1 MHMNTNITTDDAV
14 RLLEKSLGRVRGRIT
29 TSDASASTGLPL
41 EHAREAL
48 ETLMN
53 RYVCRLQ
60 VTEGGEVLY
69 DFGASLQRRGEK
81 TLRDQLQT
89 IGEMLWKVFTIGF
102 KIWITVMLL
111 VYFVLFLLLLLALL
125 FGGRDSKKSVKFDW
139 IGDLFADMFWV
150 SSRHMMIVRAVD
162 GGGYAHR
169 AYRQQQRR
177 TPDAEPK
184 KRLVQSVYDFVFGPP
199 RPEFDPF
206 ANEKEVAAWLRRG
219 RGLLTMT
226 ELIALAGWT
235 YDEASERMADY
246 LTRFKGE
253 ATITD
258 DGVLVGDFSRML
270 ARGDGKVEDG
280 KVELFWDEYEAPY
293 EVTGNSSGRNL
304 LIGGMNAFNL
314 VFSLVIFTSADL
326 RWQLEYLLYEYGYDI
341 SPGPLFV
348 FLGVVPLLFSLLF
361 FTVPLLRS
369 LPTRRRERQRR
380 LRNER
385 RRVLRHVFARKGK
398 PTSLA
403 QYVVDLRRDENR
415 TLDENEVRR
424 ILEELLPRYG
434 GRSDLEEDGTV
445 LYIFDRI
452 EREEDVAAR
461 LRAALPGETALG
473 DVIFD
478 TGDRHG

>member
-1 MHMNTNITTDDAV
+1 MNTDITTDDAV

-29 TSDASASTGLPL
+29 TSDASVSTGLPL

-60 VTEGGEVLY
+60 VTESGEVLY
-69 DFGASLQRRGEK
+69 DFGSSLQRRGEK
-81 TLRDQLQT
+81 SLRDHLRT
-89 IGEMLWKVFTIGF
+89 VGELLWKAFTIGF
-102 KIWITVMLL
+102 KIWITVMLV
-111 VYFVLFLLLLLALL
+111 VYFVLFLLILLALL
-125 FGGRDSKKSVKFDW
+125 FGGRDSKKSIKLDW

-162 GGGYAHR
+162 SRGYAHR

-177 TPDAEPK
+177 APEAEPK

-258 DGVLVGDFSRML
+258 DGVLVGDFRRLL
-270 ARGDGKVEDG
+270 ASGDGAVDDG

-293 EVTGNSSGRNL
+293 ELTGNSAGRNFF
-304 LIGGMNAFNL
+304 IGGLNAFNL
-314 VFSLVIFTSADL
+314 VFSLVIFTSPDL

-341 SPGPLFV
+341 SAGPLFF

-361 FTVPLLRS
+361 FAVPLLRT

-398 PTSLA
+398 PASLA
-403 QYVVDLRRDENR
+403 DYVGDLKSDGNR
-415 TLDENEVRR
+415 ALEETEVRR

-434 GRSDLEEDGTV
+434 GRTDLEEDGTV

-452 EREEDVAAR
+452 EREQEAAVR
-461 LRAALPGETALG
+461 LRADRPVDTALG
-473 DVIFD
+473 EVIFD
-478 TGDRHG
+478 TGGGAC